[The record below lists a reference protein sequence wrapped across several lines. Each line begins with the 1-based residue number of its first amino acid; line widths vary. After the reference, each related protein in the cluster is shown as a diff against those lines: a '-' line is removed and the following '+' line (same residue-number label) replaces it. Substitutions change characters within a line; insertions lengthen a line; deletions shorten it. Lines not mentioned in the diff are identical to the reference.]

1 MDILGYVLAAII
13 GFFAIK
19 LFSKAEQSAIKLK
32 DTSEQKKQLAK
43 ITQDTEQKKETYEDL
58 KTAFINK
65 HSDPK

>member
-1 MDILGYVLAAII
+1 MDVLGYVIAAII

-19 LFSKAEQSAIKLK
+19 FFGKAEQSAVKLK

-58 KTAFINK
+58 KNNFISK
-65 HSDPK
+65 YSDPK

>member
-1 MDILGYVLAAII
+1 MDVLGYVIAAII

-19 LFSKAEQSAIKLK
+19 FFGKAEQSAVKLK
-32 DTSEQKKQLAK
+32 DISNQKAQVAEIAK
-43 ITQDTEQKKETYEDL
+43 DVETKKETYEDL